1 MDETVNNTH
10 THTHNIAQR
19 TQKHFKH
26 NHVHA
31 NGPVVGRVIL
41 TGGHNQTSLTD
52 YIVSKG
58 ILIILIIKVSW
69 VRLSSGGEKE
79 KPGGN
84 KWKKTQSDYVKS
96 KDETWV

>member
-1 MDETVNNTH
+1 MDETVNN
-10 THTHNIAQR
+10 THNIAQR

-26 NHVHA
+26 NHVCA
-31 NGPVVGRVIL
+31 DGPVVGRVIF

-84 KWKKTQSDYVKS
+84 KWKKNTKRLWQIKR
-96 KDETWV
+96 